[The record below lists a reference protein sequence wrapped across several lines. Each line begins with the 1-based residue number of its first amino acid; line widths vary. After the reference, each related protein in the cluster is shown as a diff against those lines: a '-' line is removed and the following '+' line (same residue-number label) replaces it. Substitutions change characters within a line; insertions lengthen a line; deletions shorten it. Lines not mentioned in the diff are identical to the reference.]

1 MPTTQTQH
9 TPGPWE
15 VIRHND
21 DTAEIVSY
29 AEEGFATVLLARDP
43 DFPLRPA
50 DAALMAAAP
59 KLLAALRDLLSAVRI
74 VSTRKGRLYSG
85 DVLAVEQWAV
95 DAARAAI
102 AEAEGRTPKPAR
114 LTQP

>member
-1 MPTTQTQH
+1 MPTTQKAQH

-43 DFPLRPA
+43 DFPLRPP
-50 DAALMAAAP
+50 DARLMVAAP
-59 KLLAALRDLLSAVRI
+59 DLLAALRNI
-74 VSTRKGRLYSG
+74 VANSRLIPDPAMGGTTDTYSVPL
-85 DVLAVEQWAV
+85 DDIE
-95 DAARAAI
+95 AARAAI
-102 AEAEGRTPKPAR
+102 ARVEGRG
-114 LTQP
+114 